1 MKNRINLGK
10 NFVVFFVAI
19 AMIIGMFGFSTKIYA
34 KESLNSEIINPVY
47 NENGELIEFCCFK
60 RC

>member
-34 KESLNSEIINPVY
+34 KESLNSEIINPV
-47 NENGELIEFCCFK
+47 
-60 RC
+60 